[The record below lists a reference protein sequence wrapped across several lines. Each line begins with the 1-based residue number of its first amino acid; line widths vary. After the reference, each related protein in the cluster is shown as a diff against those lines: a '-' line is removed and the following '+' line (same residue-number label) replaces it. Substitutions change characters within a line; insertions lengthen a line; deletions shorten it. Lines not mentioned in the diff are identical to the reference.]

1 MLKLS
6 FLKTLHL
13 LLPLLLPYTLSPF
26 SYHTSPSAYQRLIIS
41 TCLNQSGEIQA
52 SKETGGSY
60 LVEEEAAD
68 PLNPT
73 SIHPIHK
80 TTTPVLQQGDS
91 NLVSVELPS
100 RSKQFRFYSRLLR
113 HLVAEVDTGMFSPE
127 DESAISMYSSAVLTR
142 LSAIQLTK
150 NTEQKPGDS
159 QEPGIMSTGN
169 VNASVSRGLDS
180 KTSNTFSNAYQTGS
194 SNCEGEGNIFTKCE
208 NPLVPRL
215 SCGQTAS
222 NNYLAYHN
230 SSFKPRLEEGL
241 VLSPQSLQLVPTKK
255 SFYQG
260 QVRNAHA
267 MVKDT
272 RPTKLSAFQ
281 RLPGELRWRIYDLVF
296 DVHRVEVLRLRD
308 KNPENNIKR
317 VHYRLYHRQL
327 RPRDP
332 RTHVAP
338 SNEGRFTCA
347 PLPIALLITCRSIYR
362 DTLCLFYS
370 RMQFIFNT
378 TRTVMRFLKIT
389 SKEAQMA
396 IQHIELNHTMYS
408 EPALLNFRWYKCMSD
423 MSWYNA
429 CDDLTVYCKS
439 LRVLH
444 ISMNIRDWP
453 ISLQV
458 GERWSL
464 PLLAFA
470 RYGPRLDWVD
480 IRLQMGSFKQDQ
492 LEKVAREIE
501 EQIMD
506 PTAFQI
512 REDERL
518 ARELAGPIK
527 AKVLR
532 LMF

>member
-1 MLKLS
+1 MAKPKQQNRGQQGGPGFRFVRGRGGRS
-6 FLKTLHL
+6 NKPNFNSHVTEDNNSRFPAK
-13 LLPLLLPYTLSPF
+13 S
-26 SYHTSPSAYQRLIIS
+26 SEPSASRGRGGYR
-41 TCLNQSGEIQA
+41 NVPSGGRMLDL
-52 SKETGGSY
+52 SKSG
-60 LVEEEAAD
+60 
-68 PLNPT
+68 N
-73 SIHPIHK
+73 
-80 TTTPVLQQGDS
+80 LQ
-91 NLVSVELPS
+91 N
-100 RSKQFRFYSRLLR
+100 
-113 HLVAEVDTGMFSPE
+113 
-127 DESAISMYSSAVLTR
+127 
-142 LSAIQLTK
+142 
-150 NTEQKPGDS
+150 
-159 QEPGIMSTGN
+159 PGIAPTVASTGN
-169 VNASVSRGLDS
+169 VIASVPNGLTS
-180 KTSNTFSNAYQTGS
+180 KTSNAFSNAYQTGS
-194 SNCEGEGNIFTKCE
+194 ANRDGKYFIK
-208 NPLVPRL
+208 
-215 SCGQTAS
+215 
-222 NNYLAYHN
+222 AYFG
-230 SSFKPRLEEGL
+230 SSSKLKPEEDR
-241 VLSPQSLQLVPTKK
+241 VLCPQSLQFVPTKK
-255 SFYQG
+255 SFHQG
-260 QVRNAHA
+260 PGRDAPAAVI
-267 MVKDT
+267 DSL
-272 RPTKLSAFQ
+272 PTKLSAFQ
-281 RLPGELRWRIYDLVF
+281 RLPGELRWRIYELVF
-296 DVHRVEVLRLRD
+296 DVHRVEVLRSRD

-327 RPRDP
+327 RPRDSK
-332 RTHVAP
+332 THAAR
-338 SNEGRFTCA
+338 SSEGRYTCP

-370 RMQFIFNT
+370 RVQFIFNT

-389 SKEAQMA
+389 NKEAQMA

-423 MSWYNA
+423 MAWYNA

-444 ISMNIRDWP
+444 IDMKIGDWP

-480 IRLQMGSFKQDQ
+480 IRLHMGSFKQDQ

-518 ARELAGPIK
+518 ARELAGPVK

>member
-1 MLKLS
+1 MAGPKQQNRS
-6 FLKTLHL
+6 
-13 LLPLLLPYTLSPF
+13 
-26 SYHTSPSAYQRLIIS
+26 
-41 TCLNQSGEIQA
+41 
-52 SKETGGSY
+52 
-60 LVEEEAAD
+60 
-68 PLNPT
+68 
-73 SIHPIHK
+73 
-80 TTTPVLQQGDS
+80 QQGGRGFRYGRGRGGRSNRSNFKSHNTEDNDS
-91 NLVSVELPS
+91 HSPAKSFEPNAIHGRGGYRNVSSGGQKHDLNVS
-100 RSKQFRFYSRLLR
+100 RST
-113 HLVAEVDTGMFSPE
+113 VP
-127 DESAISMYSSAVLTR
+127 TR
-142 LSAIQLTK
+142 LSVTHLT
-150 NTEQKPGDS
+150 NDTQKKSGDD
-159 QEPGIMSTGN
+159 G
-169 VNASVSRGLDS
+169 
-180 KTSNTFSNAYQTGS
+180 KTSNKAHLGS
-194 SNCEGEGNIFTKCE
+194 S
-208 NPLVPRL
+208 
-215 SCGQTAS
+215 S
-222 NNYLAYHN
+222 
-230 SSFKPRLEEGL
+230 KPKQQEDSIR
-241 VLSPQSLQLVPTKK
+241 SPQSLQFVPTNK
-255 SFYQG
+255 SLYQG
-260 QVRNAHA
+260 AGRVTATMVRSTLPA
-267 MVKDT
+267 
-272 RPTKLSAFQ
+272 KLSAFQ
-281 RLPGELRWRIYDLVF
+281 RLPGELRWKIYEHVF

-332 RTHVAP
+332 KTHAAP
-338 SNEGRFTCA
+338 SSEGRFTCP
-347 PLPIALLITCRSIYR
+347 PLPIALLLTCRSIYR

-389 SKEAQMA
+389 QKEAQMA

-423 MSWYNA
+423 MAWYNA

-439 LRVLH
+439 LLVLH
-444 ISMNIRDWP
+444 IDMNIRDWP

-480 IRLQMGSFKQDQ
+480 IRLHMGSFKQDK

-506 PTAFQI
+506 PTAFQM

-518 ARELAGPIK
+518 AKELAGPVK

-532 LMF
+532 LVF

>member
-1 MLKLS
+1 MAKPKQQNRGQQGGRGFRFVRGRGGRS
-6 FLKTLHL
+6 NKPNFNSHDTEDTNSRFAAK
-13 LLPLLLPYTLSPF
+13 S
-26 SYHTSPSAYQRLIIS
+26 SEPSASRGRGGYR
-41 TCLNQSGEIQA
+41 NVPSG
-52 SKETGGSY
+52 GRM
-60 LVEEEAAD
+60 LD
-68 PLNPT
+68 L
-73 SIHPIHK
+73 
-80 TTTPVLQQGDS
+80 S
-91 NLVSVELPS
+91 N
-100 RSKQFRFYSRLLR
+100 
-113 HLVAEVDTGMFSPE
+113 
-127 DESAISMYSSAVLTR
+127 
-142 LSAIQLTK
+142 
-150 NTEQKPGDS
+150 
-159 QEPGIMSTGN
+159 PGISSTIASTGN
-169 VNASVSRGLDS
+169 VKASLPNGLTS
-180 KTSNTFSNAYQTGS
+180 KTSNAFSNAYQTGS
-194 SNCEGEGNIFTKCE
+194 SNCDGKYFVK
-208 NPLVPRL
+208 
-215 SCGQTAS
+215 A
-222 NNYLAYHN
+222 YLG
-230 SSFKPRLEEGL
+230 SSSKLKPEEDR
-241 VLSPQSLQLVPTKK
+241 VLCPQSLQFVPTKK
-255 SFYQG
+255 SFHQG
-260 QVRNAHA
+260 PGRDAPAAVI
-267 MVKDT
+267 DSL
-272 RPTKLSAFQ
+272 PTKLSAFQ
-281 RLPGELRWRIYDLVF
+281 RLPGELRWRIYELVL
-296 DVHRVEVLRLRD
+296 DIHRVEVLRSRD

-327 RPRDP
+327 RPRDSK
-332 RTHVAP
+332 THAAR
-338 SNEGRFTCA
+338 SSEGRYTCP

-370 RMQFIFNT
+370 RVQFIFNT

-389 SKEAQMA
+389 NKEAQMA

-423 MSWYNA
+423 MAWYNA

-444 ISMNIRDWP
+444 IDMKIGDWP

-480 IRLQMGSFKQDQ
+480 IRLHMGSFKQDQ

-518 ARELAGPIK
+518 ARELAGPVK

>member
-1 MLKLS
+1 
-6 FLKTLHL
+6 
-13 LLPLLLPYTLSPF
+13 
-26 SYHTSPSAYQRLIIS
+26 
-41 TCLNQSGEIQA
+41 
-52 SKETGGSY
+52 
-60 LVEEEAAD
+60 
-68 PLNPT
+68 
-73 SIHPIHK
+73 
-80 TTTPVLQQGDS
+80 
-91 NLVSVELPS
+91 
-100 RSKQFRFYSRLLR
+100 
-113 HLVAEVDTGMFSPE
+113 MFSPE

-169 VNASVSRGLDS
+169 VNASVSKGLDS

-194 SNCEGEGNIFTKCE
+194 SNCEGEGNIFTK
-208 NPLVPRL
+208 
-215 SCGQTAS
+215 S
-222 NNYLAYHN
+222 YHS

-453 ISLQV
+453 ISLQ
-458 GERWSL
+458 
-464 PLLAFA
+464 
-470 RYGPRLDWVD
+470 
-480 IRLQMGSFKQDQ
+480 MGSFKQDQ

>member
-1 MLKLS
+1 MAKPKQQPRGHQGGRGYRFGRGRGGKFNKS
-6 FLKTLHL
+6 HFNSQDTEDNNSRPPAK
-13 LLPLLLPYTLSPF
+13 S
-26 SYHTSPSAYQRLIIS
+26 SEPSASRGRGGYRNVS
-41 TCLNQSGEIQA
+41 SGGRKHDLN
-52 SKETGGSY
+52 
-60 LVEEEAAD
+60 
-68 PLNPT
+68 
-73 SIHPIHK
+73 
-80 TTTPVLQQGDS
+80 
-91 NLVSVELPS
+91 
-100 RSKQFRFYSRLLR
+100 
-113 HLVAEVDTGMFSPE
+113 
-127 DESAISMYSSAVLTR
+127 
-142 LSAIQLTK
+142 
-150 NTEQKPGDS
+150 KPGDS
-159 QEPGIMSTGN
+159 QKPGITFTGN
-169 VNASVSRGLDS
+169 VKASVPNGL
-180 KTSNTFSNAYQTGS
+180 TSNTNNTFSDAYQTGC
-194 SNCEGEGNIFTKCE
+194 SNRDGKSFTK
-208 NPLVPRL
+208 
-215 SCGQTAS
+215 
-222 NNYLAYHN
+222 AYTG
-230 SSFKPRLEEGL
+230 SSSKPKPNEIC
-241 VLSPQSLQLVPTKK
+241 VLSPQPLQFVPTKK
-255 SFYQG
+255 TFYQAPG
-260 QVRNAHA
+260 RDTPAIVR
-267 MVKDT
+267 DT
-272 RPTKLSAFQ
+272 PPAKLSAFQ
-281 RLPGELRWRIYDLVF
+281 RLPGELRWRIYELVF
-296 DVHRVEVLRLRD
+296 DVQRVEVLRLRD
-308 KNPENNIKR
+308 RNPENNIKR

-332 RTHVAP
+332 RTHAAP
-338 SNEGRFTCA
+338 SSEGRFTCPA
-347 PLPIALLITCRSIYR
+347 LPIALLITCRSIYR

-408 EPALLNFRWYKCMSD
+408 EPALLKFRWYKCMSD
-423 MSWYNA
+423 MAWYNA

-444 ISMNIRDWP
+444 IEMYIRDWP

-458 GERWSL
+458 GERRSL

-480 IRLQMGSFKQDQ
+480 IRLHMSSFKKDQ

-518 ARELAGPIK
+518 ARELAGPVK

>member
-1 MLKLS
+1 MAKPKQQNRGQQGGRGFRFGRGRGGRSNKPNLNS
-6 FLKTLHL
+6 HVPEDSNSRF
-13 LLPLLLPYTLSPF
+13 PAES
-26 SYHTSPSAYQRLIIS
+26 SEPSAPRGRGGYRNIPSGGRKQD
-41 TCLNQSGEIQA
+41 LNKSGNLQNPRIA
-52 SKETGGSY
+52 SKGN
-60 LVEEEAAD
+60 A
-68 PLNPT
+68 
-73 SIHPIHK
+73 K
-80 TTTPVLQQGDS
+80 
-91 NLVSVELPS
+91 VSVADG
-100 RSKQFRFYSRLLR
+100 
-113 HLVAEVDTGMFSPE
+113 HT
-127 DESAISMYSSAVLTR
+127 
-142 LSAIQLTK
+142 
-150 NTEQKPGDS
+150 
-159 QEPGIMSTGN
+159 
-169 VNASVSRGLDS
+169 S
-180 KTSNTFSNAYQTGS
+180 KTSNAFSNAYQTGS
-194 SNCEGEGNIFTKCE
+194 PNCDGKYFIK
-208 NPLVPRL
+208 
-215 SCGQTAS
+215 
-222 NNYLAYHN
+222 AYPG
-230 SSFKPRLEEGL
+230 SSSKLKPEEDR
-241 VLSPQSLQLVPTKK
+241 VLSPRSLQFGPTKK

-260 QVRNAHA
+260 SGRDAPAIVRNTLPA
-267 MVKDT
+267 
-272 RPTKLSAFQ
+272 KLSAFQ
-281 RLPGELRWRIYDLVF
+281 RLPGELRWRIYELVF
-296 DVHRVEVLRLRD
+296 DVHRVEILRSRD
-308 KNPENNIKR
+308 KNPENNIRR

-332 RTHVAP
+332 KTHVAP
-338 SNEGRFTCA
+338 SSEGRFTCP

-378 TRTVMRFLKIT
+378 TRTVVRFLKIT
-389 SKEAQMA
+389 NKEAQTA

-423 MSWYNA
+423 MAWYNA

-444 ISMNIRDWP
+444 IDMTIRDWP

-480 IRLQMGSFKQDQ
+480 IRLHMGSFKQDQ

-518 ARELAGPIK
+518 ARELAGPVK
-527 AKVLR
+527 AKVIR